1 MGFNTALI
9 MLYPEVHTAKE
20 YRFDDDLLEDVPTGM
35 TKQHIVWKAR
45 EAIYL
50 GHVTRMEKL
59 TSPKFRDLG
68 YTSHERAG
76 ICMASIILR
85 SLVSRVYEKYTR
97 STFAPPFLV
106 YDTSTHAQVFEYANV
121 INGAQHVDVMSYE
134 RSYSLGRKEFCLL
147 EEFFH
152 DHNKRILMGEE
163 SFKTYL
169 AKEYHLVLDAPAL
182 WGIGSTIAQWFDEAE
197 TSCVEEWQE
206 LLKDPLA
213 LALVRARREY
223 LREVGKAGVHVLFS
237 FPPYG

>member
-1 MGFNTALI
+1 MGFNAALI

-20 YRFDDDLLEDVPTGM
+20 YRFDDDLVEDVPTGM

-45 EAIYL
+45 EAICL
-50 GHVTRMEKL
+50 GHVTRIEKL
-59 TSPKFRDLG
+59 NSPRFRDLR
-68 YTSHERAG
+68 YTAHERAG

-85 SLVSRVYEKYTR
+85 HLASRIYEKYTR
-97 STFAPPFLV
+97 ATFAPPFLV
-106 YDTSTHAQVFEYANV
+106 YSMSTYTEVFGYANV
-121 INGAQHVDVMSYE
+121 TNGAQHVDAMSYE
-134 RSYSLGRKEFCLL
+134 SSYSSGRKEFCLL

-152 DHNKRILMGEE
+152 DHNKRILMEEE

-169 AKEYHLVLDAPAL
+169 NKEYHIVLDAPAL
-182 WGIGSTIAQWFDEAE
+182 WGISSTIAQWLDEAE
-197 TSCVEEWQE
+197 ASCVEEWQE

-223 LREVGKAGVHVLFS
+223 LREAGRAGIHVLFS